1 MKFEDTFV
9 KAKEV
14 VDATGQKV
22 TEIVNVQK
30 VKLQIVK
37 VRSQIESDYKL
48 LGKLYYQGIK
58 RENVDEEALK
68 AIVEEI
74 DLETEKLRELRAEL
88 AFAKGDTVCD
98 KCGAINLGDAEFCCK
113 CGETIN

>member
-14 VDATGQKV
+14 VDATGQKAK
-22 TEIVNVQK
+22 EFVNVQK
-30 VKLQIVK
+30 VKMQIVK
-37 VRSQIESDYKL
+37 VRSEIENDYKL

-58 RENVDEEALK
+58 CENVDGEALN
-68 AIVEEI
+68 AIVEQI
-74 DLETEKLRELRAEL
+74 DLESEKLRELRAEL

-98 KCGAINLGDAEFCCK
+98 KCGAVNFGDAEFCSQ

>member
-14 VDATGQKV
+14 VDVTGKKV
-22 TEIVNVQK
+22 NEIVNVQK
-30 VKLQIVK
+30 VRLQIVK

-48 LGKLYYQGIK
+48 LGKLYYQGVK
-58 RENVDEEALK
+58 NENVDEEAIK

-74 DLETEKLRELRAEL
+74 DLENEKLRELRAEL

-98 KCGAINLGDAEFCCK
+98 KCGAVNLGEAEFCSK

>member
-1 MKFEDTFV
+1 MKFEDTVV

-14 VDATGQKV
+14 VDVTGKKV
-22 TEIVNVQK
+22 TDMVNVQK
-30 VKLQIVK
+30 IRLQIIK
-37 VRSQIESDYKL
+37 VRSQIEADYKL

-74 DLETEKLRELRAEL
+74 ELENEKLRELRAEL

-98 KCGAINLGDAEFCCK
+98 ECGAVNLGDAEFCCK
-113 CGETIN
+113 CGKAMN